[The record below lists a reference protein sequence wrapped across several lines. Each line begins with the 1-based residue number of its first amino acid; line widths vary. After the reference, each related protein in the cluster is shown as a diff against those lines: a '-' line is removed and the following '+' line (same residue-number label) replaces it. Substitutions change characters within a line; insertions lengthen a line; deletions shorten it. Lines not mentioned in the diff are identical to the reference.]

1 MVTGDAGVRE
11 ALDKV
16 IDDVNAIV
24 IRLKKT
30 IGQSASGTPDG
41 GDSGTD
47 TAETTPDPEPGG
59 DEGGSPL

>member
-1 MVTGDAGVRE
+1 VRE
-11 ALDKV
+11 ALGKV

-47 TAETTPDPEPGG
+47 TAETTPKPEPGG